1 MTPEAVAE
9 VLVGAVQI
17 YLIAGL
23 MFAVPFVLV
32 FAGRMDPNARGASW
46 GFRIL
51 VIPGAAMLWPLLLLR
66 VIRGKSVPEETN
78 AHRRC
83 ALRTAAAT
91 KSEAA
96 S

>member
-9 VLVGAVQI
+9 VLVGAFQL

-23 MFAVPFVLV
+23 VFAVPFALV
-32 FAGRMDPNARGASW
+32 FAGRMDPNAHGASW

-51 VIPGAAMLWPLLLLR
+51 VIPGTAMLWPLLLSR
-66 VIRGKSVPEETN
+66 AIRRRQVPQETN

-83 ALRTAAAT
+83 ALRVAAAA
-91 KSEAA
+91 KSEAR